1 MEQDRA
7 PRIESYVKDFRKLK
21 IGKIHLRKGEGKL
34 VLKALSIANTQVMD
48 FRTLVL
54 KRIR

>member
-1 MEQDRA
+1 MEQDRS
-7 PRIESYVKDFRKLK
+7 PRIESYIKDFRKLK

-34 VLKALSIANTQVMD
+34 VLKALNIANTQVMD

-54 KRIR
+54 KRIK